1 MWVFTNIFFPPFFD
15 LFVCGLIF
23 LFLMYHI
30 VISRCVFLGHIVT
43 NMLLRH
49 LRRTPTVSVAQRDWH
64 LLWSRYFFFIVPNT
78 KLLCNWQEKVP
89 QLDPL
94 YTAMT
99 PAHLTVQCV
108 VLPRCYSQSLK
119 VFLVLFSSLL
129 VIFTVFLSLHFKQR
143 QLSDCDK

>member
-1 MWVFTNIFFPPFFD
+1 MRREKVISAWKVCLIALLCEYLQTFFFFPFFD
-15 LFVCGLIF
+15 LFVYGLIF

-49 LRRTPTVSVAQRDWH
+49 LRRTPTVSVAQTDWY
-64 LLWSRYFFFIVPNT
+64 LLWSSYFFIVPNT
-78 KLLCNWQEKVP
+78 KLLCNWQEKVQ

-99 PAHLTVQCV
+99 PAHLTVQCA
-108 VLPRCYSQSLK
+108 VLLRYCSQSLK
-119 VFLVLFSSLL
+119 VF
-129 VIFTVFLSLHFKQR
+129 
-143 QLSDCDK
+143 